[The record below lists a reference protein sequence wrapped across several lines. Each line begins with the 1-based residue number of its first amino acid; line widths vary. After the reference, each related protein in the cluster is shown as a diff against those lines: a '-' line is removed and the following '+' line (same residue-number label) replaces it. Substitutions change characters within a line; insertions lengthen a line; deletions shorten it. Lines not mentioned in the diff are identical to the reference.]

1 MSEAD
6 GTTPV
11 ADNLAPAEPAGAPQE
26 PQAPDS
32 GGQPALPE
40 KFIGKSAEEIAQ
52 AYTELESKLGEQGAE
67 LAQYRRAPAPQYPY
81 PPQAPGYPY
90 GAPAPPP
97 PEQPLKMDWDNPVGQ
112 IATEV
117 IKRIGPMVTNYQM
130 NSAKSMGEIAL
141 ANAKSQDPTMFQG
154 VETEVKTFVNNM
166 IDQGVLRPDS
176 AMDPQTWRMAAWQM
190 QGMKSGYKR
199 TTSPINPVPVTRT
212 ETPGYRP
219 PLAGPSGAPLT
230 EADRRMNAAM
240 GITEEQARKNALG
253 RK

>member
-1 MSEAD
+1 MSDEQGITLTENAA
-6 GTTPV
+6 PV
-11 ADNLAPAEPAGAPQE
+11 APEGAPQE
-26 PQAPDS
+26 PQAPVYGD
-32 GGQPALPE
+32 QPTLPE
-40 KFIGKSAEEIAQ
+40 KFQGKSAAEIAQ
-52 AYTELESKLGEQGAE
+52 AYVELESKLGEQGAE

-90 GAPAPPP
+90 GAPVPPP
-97 PEQPLKMDWDNPVGQ
+97 TQEPIKVDWENPVGQ
-112 IATEV
+112 IASEV
-117 IKRIGPMVTNYQM
+117 IKRIAPMVTNYQM

-141 ANAKSQDPTMFQG
+141 SNAKAQDPAMFQG
-154 VETEVKTFVNNM
+154 VEPEVKTFVNNM
-166 IDQGVLRPDS
+166 IDQGILRPDS

-199 TTSPINPVPVTRT
+199 SATPINPVPVPRT

-219 PLAGPSGAPLT
+219 PLTGPSGAPLT

-240 GITEEQARKNALG
+240 GINEEQARKNALG